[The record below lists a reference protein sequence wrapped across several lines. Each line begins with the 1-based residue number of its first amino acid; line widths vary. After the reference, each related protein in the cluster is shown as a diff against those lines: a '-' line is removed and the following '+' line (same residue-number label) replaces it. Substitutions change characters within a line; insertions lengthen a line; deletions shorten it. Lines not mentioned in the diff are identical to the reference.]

1 MSNTEQS
8 CGLPD
13 VAAIVAARR
22 GEMRQEIVRS
32 MAKVRAAYVTTTRD
46 RLLREGFDEFLDLVL
61 GTSADGRREDGRC
74 FFVTGESG
82 AGKSRSIRRLFD
94 TNEALAPIGT
104 NGRVYV
110 PWVSVK
116 GPSPSTLQRL
126 GLRILREVGYP
137 LKLDTPESRV
147 WEILGDQLRLRRIL
161 VVHIDEAQHLARS
174 MKSEFE
180 RKAVANALKDILEH
194 KGWPVSF
201 VLSGIPT
208 ATEIARVDPQIER
221 RGRFLAYPSLDMT
234 KTIDCKIV
242 QAIVR
247 KLADAATLRIDGLT
261 DSLFEDRLCH
271 AANHQIGR
279 VAQIVAGAI
288 HKALV
293 RGSSELTSED
303 FVNAYR
309 SASHTTGLDEL
320 NPFLASD
327 WKELPAGSFL
337 IATES

>member
-1 MSNTEQS
+1 MSISPNHRGS
-8 CGLPD
+8 PD
-13 VAAIVAARR
+13 IAAIVAARR
-22 GEMRQEIVRS
+22 SGRRQEIVRT
-32 MAKVRAAYVTTTRD
+32 MAKVRGVYVPTTRD
-46 RLLREGFDEFLDLVL
+46 RLLSEGFEEFLDLVL
-61 GTSADGRREDGRC
+61 GTSEDGRREDGRC

-82 AGKSRSIRRLFD
+82 AGKSSSIRRMFERC
-94 TNEALAPIGT
+94 EALAPIERE
-104 NGRVYV
+104 GRTYV

-147 WEILGDQLRLRRIL
+147 WEILGDQLRLRGIL

-201 VLSGIPT
+201 VLSGIPI
-208 ATEIARVDPQIER
+208 ATEIARVDMQIER
-221 RGRFLAYPSLDMT
+221 RGRFLAYPSLDMRSPVDT
-234 KTIDCKIV
+234 KIV
-242 QAIVR
+242 GAIIR
-247 KLADAATLRIDGLT
+247 RLAEAAELDAEGVFGGELP
-261 DSLFEDRLCH
+261 ERLSH
-271 AANHQIGR
+271 AANDQIGR

-288 HKALV
+288 HKALI
-293 RGSSELTSED
+293 RNASELTIDD

-309 SASHTTGLDEL
+309 SASHATGLDDL
-320 NPFLASD
+320 NPFIVCD
-327 WKELPAGSFL
+327 WRTLPAGSFL
-337 IATES
+337 IPTEG